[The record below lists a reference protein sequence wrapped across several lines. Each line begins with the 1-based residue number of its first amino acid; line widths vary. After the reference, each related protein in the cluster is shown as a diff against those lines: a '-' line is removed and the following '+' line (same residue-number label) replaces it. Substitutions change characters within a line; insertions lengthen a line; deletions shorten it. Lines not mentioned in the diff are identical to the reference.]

1 MGEVMSQWWEPDSE
15 VLRAVME
22 GRYRLSDMEET
33 EQCWV
38 VAELSELGWSTLRI
52 SEAMRCSQRHVKR
65 LRAKVLTQYMRRVH
79 RSGSEVQ
86 FQRERAERAERDVL
100 VVRRERDEL
109 RGLFGGRN
117 STS

>member
-1 MGEVMSQWWEPDSE
+1 MGEVASQWWEPDAE

-22 GRYRLSDMEET
+22 GRYRLSDMAET

-38 VAELSELGWSTLRI
+38 VAELSEMGWSTLRI

-65 LRAKVLTQYMRRVH
+65 LRAKVLTQYMRRVC
-79 RSGSEVQ
+79 RVGAELQ
-86 FQRERAERAERDVL
+86 QQRDRADRAERDVL

-109 RGLFGGRN
+109 RGLFGGRF
-117 STS
+117 